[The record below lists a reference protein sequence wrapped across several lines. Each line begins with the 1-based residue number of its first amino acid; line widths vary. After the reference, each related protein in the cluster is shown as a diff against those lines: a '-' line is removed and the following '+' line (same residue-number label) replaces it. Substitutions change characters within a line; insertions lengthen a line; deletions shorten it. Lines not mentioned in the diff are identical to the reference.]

1 MLTFGL
7 HPFGWNRP
15 ELCIEID
22 LCPPSAGGF
31 RRARKGQKLPLN
43 KTRVETDRLDIIKER
58 ISFGNSSGRRVGMF
72 CFFGFSNAIPIPD
85 AGLASIKPVLTA

>member
-22 LCPPSAGGF
+22 LCPPSA
-31 RRARKGQKLPLN
+31 
-43 KTRVETDRLDIIKER
+43 E
-58 ISFGNSSGRRVGMF
+58 
-72 CFFGFSNAIPIPD
+72 
-85 AGLASIKPVLTA
+85 ASEGAQGSEVATQ